1 MKKKL
6 TPLKAIRL
14 RCLDCCCQQTGEVRF
29 CTVKD
34 CSLWPYRF
42 GKMPDEY
49 PTYEVPDPTP
59 EQIERGKRLADRR
72 HRKET

>member
-1 MKKKL
+1 MEKKM

-14 RCLDCCCQQTGEVRF
+14 RCLDCCCQQPNEVRL

-42 GKMPDEY
+42 GKTPDVY
-49 PTYEVPDPTP
+49 PTYTVPDPTP
-59 EQIERGKRLADRR
+59 EQIERGKRLAESK
-72 HRKET
+72 HKK